1 MTAMP
6 DATPKGMAMINA
18 FDPNRATGL
27 SLREKA
33 MVERRQRLLGP
44 AYRLFY
50 EHPVHLVR
58 GEGAWLF
65 DADGS
70 RYLDCYNNVAS
81 LGHAHPRVVEAIAR
95 QAAQL
100 NTHTRYLHD
109 TVLDYA
115 EALLATF
122 PASLGHVMFT
132 CTGSEANDL
141 ALRIARAHTGGEGI
155 VVTSL
160 AYHGVT
166 SALAELSPSLGEGVP
181 LGRHVATVPPPDAYR
196 GGADMP
202 ARFAADVAR
211 AFADLRRHGIRPC
224 ALLVDTMFTSD
235 GVFPDPAGFL
245 AQAAE
250 AARAAGAL
258 FIADEVQPGFG
269 RTGSMWGF
277 ERHGVEPD
285 IVTMGKPMGNGH
297 PVAGL
302 AIRPDLLA
310 RFGGTA
316 RYFNTFGGNP
326 VSAAA
331 GLAVLEVL
339 REESLP
345 ANAAAVGAHLSAGLS
360 ALAARHELIGDVR
373 GAGLSIGVELVRDRV
388 TQEPATVETTRI
400 VNALRERRVLISA
413 SGPGANIL
421 KIRPPLCL
429 SREQADLFVAALDE
443 VLGRDPGNAVPA

>member
-1 MTAMP
+1 
-6 DATPKGMAMINA
+6 MINA
-18 FDPNRATGL
+18 FDPARASGL
-27 SLREKA
+27 SAKERA

-65 DADGS
+65 DADGN

-81 LGHAHPRVVEAIAR
+81 MGHAHPRVVEAIAR
-95 QAAQL
+95 QAALL
-100 NTHTRYLHD
+100 NTHTRYLHE

-115 EALLATF
+115 EALLASF
-122 PASLGHVMFT
+122 PASLGPNSGHVMFT

-166 SALAELSPSLGEGVP
+166 ASLAELSPSLGEGMP
-181 LGRHVATVPPPDAYR
+181 LGRHVATAPPPDAYR
-196 GGADMP
+196 GGPDMP
-202 ARFAADVAR
+202 ARFAADVAA
-211 AFADLRRHGIRPC
+211 AFAGLARHGIRPC

-245 AQAAE
+245 AGAVD

-269 RTGSMWGF
+269 RTGAMWGF
-277 ERHGVEPD
+277 QRHGVEPD

-297 PVAGL
+297 PLAGL
-302 AIRPDLLA
+302 VIRPELLE
-310 RFGGTA
+310 RFGGQV

-331 GLAVLEVL
+331 GLAVLQVL
-339 REESLP
+339 REEGL
-345 ANAAAVGAHLSAGLS
+345 AENAVAVGAHLTDGLR
-360 ALAARHELIGDVR
+360 ALAARHAIIGDVR
-373 GAGLSIGVELVRDRV
+373 GAGLSIGCELVLDR
-388 TQEPATVETTRI
+388 TTKEPATAETARL
-400 VNALRERRVLISA
+400 VNALRERRILISA
-413 SGPGANIL
+413 SGPGANTL

-429 SREQADLFVAALDE
+429 TREQADMLIGTMDE
-443 VLGRDPGNAVPA
+443 LLAG

>member
-1 MTAMP
+1 MP
-6 DATPKGMAMINA
+6 DDAPRGMTMINA
-18 FDPNRATGL
+18 FDPGRAAGL
-27 SLREKA
+27 TPRERA

-65 DADGS
+65 DVDGN

-81 LGHAHPRVVEAIAR
+81 MGHAHPHVVQAIAR
-95 QAAQL
+95 QAAQI

-122 PASLGHVMFT
+122 PADLAHVMFT

-166 SALAELSPSLGEGVP
+166 TTLAELSPSLGEGVP
-181 LGRHVATVPPPDAYR
+181 LGRHVAAVAAPDVYR

-202 ARFAADVAR
+202 ARFAADIAA
-211 AFADLRRHGIRPC
+211 AFAGLARHGIRPC

-245 AQAAE
+245 AAAAD

-269 RTGSMWGF
+269 RTGAMWGF
-277 ERHGVEPD
+277 MRHGVEPD

-297 PVAGL
+297 PLAGL
-302 AIRPDLLA
+302 VTRPALLE
-310 RFGGTA
+310 RFGGQV

-331 GLAVLEVL
+331 GLATLEVL
-339 REESLP
+339 RNEGLA
-345 ANAAAVGAHLSAGLS
+345 ANAAAVGGHLLAGLRR
-360 ALAARHELIGDVR
+360 LAATHEIIGDVR
-373 GAGLSIGVELVRDRV
+373 GAGLSIGCELVRDR
-388 TQEPATVETTRI
+388 TTKDPASDATGRI

-413 SGPGANIL
+413 SGPGANVL

-429 SREQADLFVAALDE
+429 TREQADLFLETLDG
-443 VLGRDPGNAVPA
+443 VLATA

>member
-65 DADGS
+65 DSDGN

-95 QAAQL
+95 QAAQI

-211 AFADLRRHGIRPC
+211 AFADLHRHGIRPC

-388 TQEPATVETTRI
+388 TKEPATVETTRI

>member
-1 MTAMP
+1 
-6 DATPKGMAMINA
+6 MINA
-18 FDPNRATGL
+18 FDPTSATGL
-27 SLREKA
+27 SPRERA
-33 MVERRQRLLGP
+33 LVERRRRLLGP

-50 EHPVHLVR
+50 EHPVHPVR

-65 DADGS
+65 DAAGN

-81 LGHAHPRVVEAIAR
+81 MGHAHPRIVAAIAA

-100 NTHTRYLHD
+100 NTHTRYLHE

-115 EALLATF
+115 EALLATL
-122 PASLGHVMFT
+122 PAALGHVMFT

-141 ALRIARAHTGGEGI
+141 ALRIARSHTGGEGI
-155 VVTSL
+155 VVTAL

-166 SALAELSPSLGEGVP
+166 ASLADLSPSLGAGVP
-181 LGRHVATVPPPDAYR
+181 LGRHVATVAAPDAYR
-196 GGADMP
+196 GSADMP
-202 ARFAADVAR
+202 RRFAEDVR
-211 AFADLRRHGIRPC
+211 QAFEDLRRHGIRPC

-245 AQAAE
+245 AEAVT

-269 RTGSMWGF
+269 RTGQMWGF
-277 ERHGVEPD
+277 ARHGVEPD

-297 PVAGL
+297 PLAGL
-302 AIRPDLLA
+302 AIRPELLE
-310 RFGGTA
+310 RFGSTS

-331 GLAVLEVL
+331 GLAVLQVL
-339 REESLP
+339 HDEGLAE
-345 ANAAAVGAHLSAGLS
+345 NARSVGAYLQDGLR
-360 ALAARHELIGDVR
+360 ALAARHLLIGDVR
-373 GAGLSIGVELVRDRV
+373 GAGLSIGCELVRDRV
-388 TQEPATVETTRI
+388 TQTPATAETTYV

-413 SGPGANIL
+413 SGPDANIL

-429 SREQADLFVAALDE
+429 SRAQVDLFVETCDQ
-443 VLGRDPGNAVPA
+443 VLASVPGHD